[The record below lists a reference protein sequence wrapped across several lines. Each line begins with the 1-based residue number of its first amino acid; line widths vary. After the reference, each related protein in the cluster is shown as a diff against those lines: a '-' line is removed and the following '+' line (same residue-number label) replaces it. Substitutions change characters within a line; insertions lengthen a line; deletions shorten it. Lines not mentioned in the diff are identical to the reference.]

1 MCHLFSYPTSFKAS
15 LKFANVRIAQYSS
28 HIFLLRCHAWRPRQK
43 SVCFNFKDF
52 FKHVFPVPIS
62 LVNTEQVSSSGL
74 TSNVVLVVHLVL
86 SETKLGQLL
95 ICHALFSSE
104 ICNSLY
110 SFCFHTLTK
119 ASISN
124 TMRSAVHSLKYLR
137 VGRVTLHSV
146 RRSSI
151 GPQLFERCPAL
162 STDKRKLES
171 CFSQRTNN
179 LYLFS

>member
-1 MCHLFSYPTSFKAS
+1 MAAS
-15 LKFANVRIAQYSS
+15 SEVGL
-28 HIFLLRCHAWRPRQK
+28 
-43 SVCFNFKDF
+43 FNFKDF
-52 FKHVFPVPIS
+52 FKHVFPVLIS

-74 TSNVVLVVHLVL
+74 ASNVVLVVHLVL

-95 ICHALFSSE
+95 IATPYSPVRSA
-104 ICNSLY
+104 ICCI
-110 SFCFHTLTK
+110 SFCFQTHTK

-124 TMRSAVHSLKYLR
+124 TMRSAVHSSKYLR

-146 RRSSI
+146 RRSS
-151 GPQLFERCPAL
+151 GLQLFERCPAL